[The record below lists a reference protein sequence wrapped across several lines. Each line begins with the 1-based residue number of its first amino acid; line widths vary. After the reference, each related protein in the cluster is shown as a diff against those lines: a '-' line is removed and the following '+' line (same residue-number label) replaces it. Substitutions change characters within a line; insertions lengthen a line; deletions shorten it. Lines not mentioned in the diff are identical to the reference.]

1 MYLHLG
7 QFTVVHTR
15 DIVGIFDIDN
25 SSVGRSTKDYLSQA
39 QKRGWVVNVSEE
51 IPKSFV
57 VCCDGEGEFK
67 VYISQISSST
77 LRKRTGFIDGL
88 SNGLPKADRRA

>member
-7 QFTVVHTR
+7 QYTVVHTG
-15 DIVGIFDIDN
+15 DIVGIFDLDN
-25 SSVGRSTKDYLSQA
+25 SSVSRTTTEYLAQA

-57 VCCDGEGEFK
+57 VCRDRDGEIR
-67 VYISQISSST
+67 VYVSQISSST
-77 LRKRTGFIDGL
+77 LRKRTGFVDGL
-88 SNGLPKADRRA
+88 SFGLPGTRK

>member
-7 QFTVVHTR
+7 QYTVVHTR

-25 SSVGRSTKDYLSQA
+25 SSVSRSTKDYLTQA

-51 IPKSFV
+51 IPQSFV
-57 VCCDGEGEFK
+57 VCRGGDGDIR

-77 LRKRTGFIDGL
+77 LKKRTGFIDEL
-88 SNGLPKADRRA
+88 SKRS